1 MDYMGSYVPNTSRR
15 VLGILFFFW
24 GGEAS
29 ASQLPRV
36 LFSKIFDVFK
46 FCSTRFFFEFY
57 FLVIFLF
64 LGIEKL

>member
-15 VLGILFFFW
+15 VLGILVFFLF

-36 LFSKIFDVFK
+36 LFFQDFRFNLFFRPDLFSNSIIFGHV
-46 FCSTRFFFEFY
+46 S
-57 FLVIFLF
+57 I
-64 LGIEKL
+64 